1 MGFTLVLLMVC
12 AGCETDKEEHAM
24 SSKKAKELLGNPAYP
39 AISYGGYRGL
49 SRAEQ
54 PSITQLKEDL
64 RIMHAMGIRFLRTYN
79 VQLPH
84 ASNVLK
90 AISELQQ
97 EIGEFEMYVMLGAW
111 IDCTGAWTDAPNH
124 EAGDFEANQA
134 EIDRAVALA
143 QSYPD
148 IVKVVAV
155 GNEAMVHWAASYFV
169 QPKVI
174 LRWVNHLQSLKSQ
187 GVLSPDLWV
196 TSSDNFASWGGG
208 GSEYHNDDLEAL
220 IRAVDYVSMHTYP
233 FHDTHYN
240 PSCWQ
245 KNESGTNAHAHTEKK
260 GEIELAMERAL
271 AYSQSQYQQVVDYV
285 HGIDSTKT
293 VHIGETGWASVSDGF
308 YGPEGSRA
316 ADEYKQA
323 LFYHGMRNWTQS
335 AGISCFY
342 FEAFDEPWK
351 SAANPTDSENHFGL
365 FTAQGEAKYA
375 LWSITKEGVFNGLSR
390 DGNSIECT
398 YSGELELLE
407 RHVLE
412 PVQ

>member
-1 MGFTLVLLMVC
+1 MVC
-12 AGCETDKEEHAM
+12 AGCETDQVDHAM
-24 SSKKAKELLGNPAYP
+24 SSKKAKELLGNPDYS

-49 SRAEQ
+49 SRSEQ
-54 PSITQLKEDL
+54 PSIAQLKEDL
-64 RIMHAMGIRFLRTYN
+64 RIMHAMGIRILRTYN

-90 AISELQQ
+90 AIAALKQ
-97 EIGEFEMYVMLGAW
+97 EDGEFEMYVMLGAW
-111 IDCTGAWTDAPNH
+111 IDCKGAWTATPDH
-124 EAGDFEANQA
+124 QSGDFEANRA
-134 EIDRAVALA
+134 EVNRAVTLA
-143 QSYPD
+143 QTYPE
-148 IVKVVAV
+148 IVKIIAV

-169 QPKVI
+169 EPKVI
-174 LRWVNHLQSLKSQ
+174 LHWVNHLQTLKSE
-187 GVLSPDLWV
+187 GFLSPDLWV

-208 GSEYHNDDLEAL
+208 GSEYHKDDLNAL

-240 PSCWQ
+240 PVFWHQSPEGSVGVMDEQ
-245 KNESGTNAHAHTEKK
+245 A
-260 GEIELAMERAL
+260 GEIEKAMQRAL

-285 HGIDSTKT
+285 HGIDSTKR

-323 LFYHGMRNWTQS
+323 LFYKGMRDWTQS
-335 AGISCFY
+335 SGISCFY

-351 SAANPTDSENHFGL
+351 SATNPTDSENHFGL
-365 FTAQGEAKYA
+365 FTAQGAAKYA
-375 LWSITKEGVFNGLSR
+375 IWQLVKEGLFNGLSR
-390 DGNSIECT
+390 DGHPIECT
-398 YSGELELLE
+398 YSGQKELLD

-412 PVQ
+412 PTS